1 MKIVV
6 KYKDRGHGV
15 VRADELQELIQSKGI
30 VAFRRLDEEWV
41 TIGVDEVRGSGGNY
55 TGPER
60 RDNVLFG
67 EMKGTLLI
75 C

>member
-6 KYKDRGHGV
+6 KYEDRGHGV
-15 VRADELQELIQSKGI
+15 VRADELQELIQAKGI

-41 TIGVDEVRGSGGNY
+41 KIGIDEVRGDGGIY
-55 TGPER
+55 KGPER

-67 EMKGTLLI
+67 EMRGSLLI